1 MTYIKIFTAEE
12 IASLQFTKGDVI
24 LCSEAFNGAP
34 ANSVH
39 LALAGGATPTW
50 KSFAN
55 DALDYAFIQ
64 TAFYDTEAEILVRSG
79 DPDRTIAYAADTQN
93 LYVYTGSVWYIYKND
108 DIIGNNDFNA
118 A

>member
-1 MTYIKIFTAEE
+1 MSDIRIYTA
-12 IASLQFTKGDVI
+12 AQAGGLTPLTGDII

-55 DALDYAFIQ
+55 DASADALVLA
-64 TAFYDTEAEILVRSG
+64 AFYDTEAEILARSG

-93 LYVYTGSVWYIYKND
+93 LYVYNGTAWYIYKND